1 MCQQHAEAAIKM
13 CVKGNDIVSFPEWC
27 PYHLWKNREMNEA
40 ADKQYEP
47 RTTTLQY
54 VFNTF

>member
-40 ADKQYEP
+40 ADKQCQS

-54 VFNTF
+54 VF